1 MTTPPLKDLNTIQD
15 NYEKYK
21 DMFTTEK
28 NDVVTM
34 DSFYQLLVAEMQNQ
48 DPLEPTSNTE
58 FISQMA
64 TFTSLQATQDNFAMQ
79 QQNYAKSLI
88 GQTVGVSDGGDQLTT
103 GVVEYA
109 TFGDEIMIRVNGK
122 NYPLTSLK
130 MIYGEGGEAGTGSS
144 QIGDYGSFASSL
156 IGKDVVVSA
165 VDANGKPVYDE
176 GTATSIEIQDGIV
189 RVVVNGYAYNV
200 TDIVSVSEAQQTASV
215 SDTAVSDRLD
225 ELTDLVSQIARKQ
238 SEQVTYIPEKK
249 EEETE
254 QIAAVPETENS
265 ADIQEELADF
275 TSESDIP
282 DLPDE
287 EDEAAALYELFS

>member
-1 MTTPPLKDLNTIQD
+1 MTVPETKNLNTVQD

-34 DSFYQLLVAEMQNQ
+34 ESFYQLLVAEMQNQ

-88 GQTVGVSDGGDQLTT
+88 GQTVGVSDGGEELTK

-109 TFGDEIMIRVNGK
+109 TFGDEIMIRVDGK
-122 NYPLTSLK
+122 NYPLSALK
-130 MIYGEGGEAGTGSS
+130 MIYGNGEAAGNS
-144 QIGDYGSFASSL
+144 QIGSYGSFASSL
-156 IGKDVVVSA
+156 IGKNVVVQA
-165 VDANGKPVYDE
+165 VDAEGLPVYDE
-176 GTATSIEIQDGIV
+176 GKATSIEIQDGVV

-200 TDIVSVSEAQQTASV
+200 TDVVSVSETKAE
-215 SDTAVSDRLD
+215 TAVTDTS
-225 ELTDLVSQIARKQ
+225 ELLLGQINDSLQKLMEKQ
-238 SEQVTYIPEKK
+238 EEAEAIRETEETK
-249 EEETE
+249 EEPVDITE
-254 QIAAVPETENS
+254 EA
-265 ADIQEELADF
+265 
-275 TSESDIP
+275 DIP
-282 DLPDE
+282 DLQDE
-287 EDEAAALYELFS
+287 DDTDALLQMFS